1 MPHDDRE
8 SSTNGDKSM
17 NPRSTN
23 HLRRA
28 LLGTLAGAALLAVVP
43 AALAQAWPAKPVRIV
58 IGAPPGGTADIVA
71 RLLADGLQKEWGQ
84 PVIVEP
90 KPGAAGMIAMQD
102 FLGQPADGYTLL
114 VSVNALVTEIPHVI
128 KVRFDP
134 FKDVKPVAELAHS
147 GLVLVA
153 NPALPVKNVPEL
165 VAYAKA
171 NPGKLSY
178 ASYSTGTISHTMG
191 LELNKAAGIDLNH
204 VPYKGSPPALQDVM
218 GGHVALMF
226 DGPATSIPMIKG
238 GKVKALAVSGAKR
251 NPALPEVPT
260 FAEQGY
266 PMLDE
271 VGWMG
276 LWLKPDVPADVQA
289 RIRQATLKVLTQPA
303 VQTRLAELGNEV
315 GGGATP
321 DELTKALQKAYDKQG
336 ATLRALGVKPQD
348 LGS

>member
-1 MPHDDRE
+1 MKTLFNT
-8 SSTNGDKSM
+8 S
-17 NPRSTN
+17 
-23 HLRRA
+23 RRA
-28 LLGTLAGAALLAVVP
+28 ALGALAGAALLAAVP
-43 AALAQAWPAKPVRIV
+43 AALAQAWPTKPVRIV

-71 RLLADGLQKEWGQ
+71 RLLAEGLQKESGQ
-84 PVIVEP
+84 PVIVEA

-102 FLGQPADGYTLL
+102 FLAQPADGYTLL

-134 FKDVKPVAELAHS
+134 FKDVKPLADLARS
-147 GLVLVA
+147 GLVFVGNA
-153 NPALPVKNVPEL
+153 ALPAKNVPEL

-178 ASYSTGTISHTMG
+178 ALYSMGTISHTMG

-238 GKVKALAVSGAKR
+238 GRIKAFAVSGPKR
-251 NPALPEVPT
+251 NPALPDVPT

-266 PMLDE
+266 PMLNE
-271 VGWMG
+271 VAWMG
-276 LWLKPDVPADVQA
+276 LWIKPGVPDEVQNK
-289 RIRQATLKVLTQPA
+289 IRLATLKVMSQPA
-303 VQTRLAELGNEV
+303 VQARLADMGSEAGS
-315 GGGATP
+315 GATP
-321 DELTKALQKAYDKQG
+321 DELAKSLREASDKQG
-336 ATLRALGVKPQD
+336 ATLRALGIKPQD
-348 LGS
+348 LGG

>member
-1 MPHDDRE
+1 MKTLFHT
-8 SSTNGDKSM
+8 S
-17 NPRSTN
+17 
-23 HLRRA
+23 RRA
-28 LLGTLAGAALLAVVP
+28 ALGALAGAALLAAVP
-43 AALAQAWPAKPVRIV
+43 AALAQAWPTKPVRIV

-71 RLLADGLQKEWGQ
+71 RLLAEGLQKEWGQ
-84 PVIVEP
+84 PVIVEA

-102 FLGQPADGYTLL
+102 FLAQPADGYTLL

-134 FKDVKPVAELAHS
+134 FKDVKPLADLARS
-147 GLVLVA
+147 GLVFVGNA
-153 NPALPVKNVPEL
+153 ALPAKNVPEL

-178 ASYSTGTISHTMG
+178 ASYSMGTISHTMG

-226 DGPATSIPMIKG
+226 DGPATSISMIKG
-238 GKVKALAVSGAKR
+238 GRIKAFAVSGPKR

-271 VGWMG
+271 VAWMG
-276 LWLKPDVPADVQA
+276 LWIKPGVPDEVQNK
-289 RIRQATLKVLTQPA
+289 IRQATLKVMSQPA
-303 VQTRLAELGNEV
+303 VQARLADMGSEPGS
-315 GGGATP
+315 GATP
-321 DELTKALQKAYDKQG
+321 DELAKSLREASDKQG
-336 ATLRALGVKPQD
+336 ATLRALGIKPQD
-348 LGS
+348 LGG

>member
-1 MPHDDRE
+1 
-8 SSTNGDKSM
+8 
-17 NPRSTN
+17 
-23 HLRRA
+23 
-28 LLGTLAGAALLAVVP
+28 
-43 AALAQAWPAKPVRIV
+43 AWPSKPVRIL

-71 RLLADGLQKEWGQ
+71 RLLAEGLQKEWGQ
-84 PVIVEP
+84 PVIVEA

-102 FLGQPADGYTLL
+102 FLGQPADGQTLL

-134 FKDVKPVAELAHS
+134 FKDVKPVADLSRS
-147 GLVLVA
+147 GLVFVA
-153 NPALPVKNVPEL
+153 NGALPAKNVSEL

-178 ASYSTGTISHTMG
+178 ASYSAGTISHTMG

-204 VPYKGSPPALQDVM
+204 VPYKGSPPALQDLA
-218 GGHVALMF
+218 GGHVQLMF

-238 GKVKALAVSGAKR
+238 GKIKALAVSGPKR

-271 VGWMG
+271 VAWMG
-276 LWLKPDVPADVQA
+276 LWIKPDVPADVQA
-289 RIRQATLKVLTQPA
+289 KIRQATLKVMSQPA
-303 VQTRLAELGNEV
+303 VQTRLAELGSDL
-315 GGGATP
+315 GSGATP
-321 DELTKALQKAYDKQG
+321 EELSKSLRAASDKQG
-336 ATLRALGVKPQD
+336 TTLRALGVKPQE
-348 LGS
+348 LGG

>member
-1 MPHDDRE
+1 MKRKHF
-8 SSTNGDKSM
+8 
-17 NPRSTN
+17 
-23 HLRRA
+23 HLARRA
-28 LLGTLAGAALLAVVP
+28 ALGAIAGAALLAAVP
-43 AALAQAWPAKPVRIV
+43 AAFAQAWPAKPVRIL

-134 FKDVKPVAELAHS
+134 FKDVKPVADLSRS
-147 GLVLVA
+147 GLVFVG
-153 NPALPVKNVPEL
+153 NPQLPAKNVAE
-165 VAYAKA
+165 VVSYAKA
-171 NPGKLSY
+171 HPGKVSY
-178 ASYSTGTISHTMG
+178 ASYSLGTISHTMG
-191 LELNKAAGIDLNH
+191 LELNKAAGIDLTH

-238 GKVKALAVSGAKR
+238 GKLKAYAVSGPKR
-251 NPALPEVPT
+251 NPALPDVPT

-266 PMLDE
+266 PMLEE
-271 VGWMG
+271 VAWMG
-276 LWLKPDVPADVQA
+276 LWTKPDVPADVQA
-289 RIRQATLKVLTQPA
+289 KVRQATLKAMAQPA
-303 VQTRLAELGNEV
+303 VQARLAEMGSDA
-315 GGGATP
+315 GSGATP
-321 DELTKALQKAYDKQG
+321 EELAKSLRRDHDKQG
-336 ATLRALGVKPQD
+336 ATLRALGINPQD
-348 LGS
+348 LGA